1 MKFVFA
7 FISSAVIASA
17 AMAQAAA
24 PDVLI
29 KTVTNDVLEIVRK
42 DKDIQ
47 SGNTKKAV
55 DLVEAKV
62 LPHFNFERMTQLA
75 MARDWRKATPAQK
88 KILIDEFQNLLVRT
102 YSKALTEYKDQ
113 TVVFKP
119 FSMKAG
125 ETDVRIRTEIKQAGA
140 GKNIGMDYYLE
151 KSGSAWKVYDIEVAD
166 VSLITN
172 YRSSFTTEVSNG
184 GIEGL
189 IKTLQAKNKSIEPV
203 VAKK

>member
-1 MKFVFA
+1 MKFLSA
-7 FISSAVIASA
+7 FFGSAVIASA
-17 AMAQAAA
+17 AMAQAVA

-29 KTVTNDVLEIVRK
+29 KAVTNDVLEIVRK
-42 DKDIQ
+42 DKDIR
-47 SGNTKKAV
+47 SGDTKKAI

-62 LPHFNFERMTQLA
+62 LPHFNFGRMTQLA
-75 MARDWRKATPAQK
+75 VARDWRKATPAQK
-88 KILIDEFQNLLVRT
+88 KVLTDEFQTLLVRT

-113 TVVFKP
+113 VVVYKP

-125 ETDVRIRTEIKQAGA
+125 ETDVRVRTEIKQAGA

-151 KSGSAWKVYDIEVAD
+151 KAGSDWKVYDIEVAD

-172 YRSSFTTEVSNG
+172 YRGSFGTEVSNG

-189 IKTLQAKNKSIEPV
+189 IKTLQAKNKSIEPAT
-203 VAKK
+203 AKK

>member
-1 MKFVFA
+1 MKFLFA
-7 FISSAVIASA
+7 FFGSAVIASA
-17 AMAQAAA
+17 VMAQAVA
-24 PDVLI
+24 PDVMI

-47 SGNTKKAV
+47 SGNTKKAI

-75 MARDWRKATPAQK
+75 VARDWRKATPAQK

-151 KSGSAWKVYDIEVAD
+151 KSDTTWKVYDIEVAD

-172 YRSSFTTEVSNG
+172 YRSSFTTEVSKG

-189 IKTLQAKNKSIEPV
+189 IKTLQAKNKSIEPE